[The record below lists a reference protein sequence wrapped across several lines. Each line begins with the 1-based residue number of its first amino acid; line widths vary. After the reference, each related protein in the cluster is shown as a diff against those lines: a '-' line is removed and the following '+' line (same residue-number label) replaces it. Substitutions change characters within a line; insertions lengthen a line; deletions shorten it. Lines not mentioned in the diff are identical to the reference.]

1 MDGQE
6 AVRYVLR
13 RNPVRVQEIDQM
25 RQSKLSRLRA
35 LVDQRNIYLSEH
47 PRAQVQ
53 VALLKVEQLC
63 KKLKLTSWVTPVA
76 SDRNLSLTIDEFVL
90 EQEAKLDGCSVLKT
104 DLGRQTCSK
113 ETVHDRYKDL
123 SQVEWAI
130 RTCKTV
136 ELEMRPIHVRLESRT
151 RGHAFVVMLA
161 YRIVQELASRWVD
174 LDMTVEEG
182 LKKLSTL
189 CATDITFDEK
199 TYCRS
204 IPKPHPSLQSL
215 LNSAGVKL
223 PEVLPSRN
231 VSVSTRRKLPSRR
244 KKAS

>member
-1 MDGQE
+1 M
-6 AVRYVLR
+6 A
-13 RNPVRVQEIDQM
+13 PVADTRTLSLVIDQ
-25 RQSKLSRLRA
+25 LA
-35 LVDQRNIYLSEH
+35 LKE
-47 PRAQVQ
+47 A
-53 VALLKVEQLC
+53 
-63 KKLKLTSWVTPVA
+63 
-76 SDRNLSLTIDEFVL
+76 
-90 EQEAKLDGCSVLKT
+90 AKLDGCYVLKT
-104 DLGRQTCSK
+104 DLSRQTLSK

-123 SQVEWAI
+123 SQVEWAF
-130 RTCKTV
+130 RTCKTG

-215 LNSAGVKL
+215 LNSACVNF